1 MNIFISGTQCPT
13 TPAPACVKVYGT
25 STHSLC
31 APANEIIFVPG
42 GQPVGC
48 PEGYQEVTG
57 DPEFADLVA
66 THADSRICHR
76 QSVMGPPVLGQSGQV
91 STLNCLTARG
101 KFLCPAPKLP
111 NGTYSVLWDKT
122 TPPKPDLDVKGS
134 SGGTGV
140 FMEEVGPGGMVNFR
154 IKATDPNG
162 LGGVELMEWLAYDP
176 QNSAAGTPT
185 FLRWHADPALFSGA
199 AVKNYDSLSFQLP
212 YLQTDPVKR
221 HFFARVYDRAGNSS
235 LDYNNLIVQSYISK
249 ITIDSFTV
257 TPTSV
262 PLPGGPVT
270 ISWSVSGASAASIDM
285 GVGTIPVT
293 EATAVPS
300 TGSRVVNVS
309 AGTSFTLTATHP
321 TRNTKTA
328 TAGVALGADTTAPAV
343 SLSANPAT
351 VVAPGST
358 LLTATASD
366 SVGVTKVEF
375 YRGATLLGTDTTAP
389 YEQSVAFTPADIGSV
404 AFTAKA
410 YDAANN
416 SATSA
421 VLDVSVG
428 ADVTAPSVSLAA
440 SPGTVLVPGST
451 TLLATATHANGV
463 TKDELYRNGTLI
475 ATDTTA
481 PFQHTVAFTAADVGS
496 VSFTA
501 KAFDAQGNNATSV
514 AAIVTVSTPSSG
526 DTYAGPNGVD
536 AGNTTCAQ
544 ATPCLSIAK
553 AASLSQAGKTVWLQD
568 GTYTQATQPALIDI
582 PAGLTVRALTPS
594 MAVLQQSLVLQ
605 GSATVVGVTLDRG
618 PANNYGTSIRA
629 SSGSVT
635 LEAIRFTGLVSTNSP
650 PIAASGSAV
659 VTLSPGVVADYTDML
674 TGAAGS
680 ANVFAML
687 TGSAQLTING
697 GSFGGNGLGGGSGF
711 GFAAGAAA
719 FQLQGNSRLAIN
731 NATVSNNTNGIYLN
745 GAATQLNISNSTLTS
760 IAMQGI
766 GRGINV
772 ASGTPVVTLVGSTV
786 SGFVYGGASAALGI
800 GLFSQDGPNATVS
813 LTDVVLSGSSI
824 GLIVENGAT
833 ATSATITGSNLAVK
847 NNYFGGL
854 SCFHG
859 MRHRPERRRDQR
871 QRDDDPR
878 PGRRLRVLWRRLARR
893 QRQGLQRE
901 AAQRLGDQ
909 QRQPVH
915 RQHQHRR
922 QLRHHPGRHGSF
934 ELRPGHGREPG
945 RQHLHGQHD
954 RQPDERDQREGRA
967 RDRRR
972 RRGQYL
978 HRQHPGRQ
986 RGRQLRARYRAV
998 RRLDVQPDERGG
1010 RELPGDERRS
1020 GACAVATHGPST
1032 GAAKPS
1038 NEMHSSRKQVGFLRG
1053 SLGSSLLAAL
1063 LPLGG
1068 CGGGD
1073 SAAPPAA
1080 SNTLP
1085 SAAFTAAGSVA
1096 VGVSLPLDASAAS
1109 DADGDALTYSW
1120 ELGNGQHGGGRQI
1133 AALFAEPGTFVVRLT
1148 VADGRGRHRQITPSR
1163 LLYYGYTIVTPGK
1176 HLVCLSYVS
1185 AISGGGFSMISGAVW
1200 GPSALFDNYAGD
1212 VGVSGPGNS
1221 FESIGDLRAE
1231 TNTLALLSGLSAPAP
1246 LTARLVLLPPAEDL
1260 SVGAAGANASIEA
1273 CQRRYYRF
1281 AGTAGQGYTVRVTA
1295 AFPGSVRVYKIS
1307 TLGDVE
1313 RTSAPSSAHEGRLT
1327 AGSPNIYRE
1336 VTDSR

>member
-1 MNIFISGTQCPT
+1 MNALRIVLATLLSAMLAGLVACGGGDDSTPPPAAQTLGPAGGSVTSSDGKVTVSVGANALQAPAVVSIVPGTADAATAADPALVPGTTYAYTAPDIQVPDQVLIEIESPAALSAATAGRKQAQDLPTGWLPPPTCLVNAINVGQPVMNIFISGTQCPT

-122 TPPKPDLDVKGS
+122 TPPQPELDVKGS

-185 FLRWHADPALFSGA
+185 FQRWHADPALFSGA

-270 ISWSVSGASAASIDM
+270 ISWSVSGAAAASIDM

-309 AGTSFTLTATHP
+309 AGTTFTLTATHP

-351 VVAPGST
+351 VVAPGSS

-366 SVGVTKVEF
+366 AVGVTKVEF

-389 YEQSVAFTPADIGSV
+389 YEQTVAFTPADIGGV

-421 VLDVSVG
+421 VLNVSVG

-440 SPGTVLVPGST
+440 SPSTVLVPGST
-451 TLLATATHANGV
+451 TLLATATDAIGV
-463 TKDELYRNGTLI
+463 TQVEFYRNGTLI
-475 ATDTTA
+475 ATDTT
-481 PFQHTVAFTAADVGS
+481 PPYQLTLDFTVADVGS

-501 KAFDAQGNNATSV
+501 KAFDAQGNNATSA

-536 AGNTTCAQ
+536 SGNTTCAQ
-544 ATPCLSIAK
+544 ATPCRSIAK
-553 AASLSQAGKTVWLQD
+553 AASLAQANKTVWLQD

-582 PAGLTVRALTPS
+582 PAGLTVRALTPT

-618 PANNYGTSIRA
+618 PGNNFGTSIRA
-629 SSGSVT
+629 STGNVT
-635 LEAIRFTGLVSTNSP
+635 LEAIRFTGLLSSASP
-650 PIAASGSAV
+650 PLAVSGSAV
-659 VTLSPGVVADYTDML
+659 VTLSPGVVADYTDTM

-680 ANVFAML
+680 ANIFALL
-687 TGSAQLTING
+687 TGNAQLTING
-697 GSFGGNGLGGGSGF
+697 GSLGGTGLGGGSGF
-711 GFAAGAAA
+711 GFFPNSAA

-731 NATVSNNTNGIYLN
+731 NAMVKVNSNGIHMN
-745 GAATQLNISNSTLTS
+745 GAATQLSMSNSTLMA
-760 IAMQGI
+760 IGMEGI
-766 GRGINV
+766 GRGIHV
-772 ASGTPVVTLVGSTV
+772 GTGTSVVSLTGTTV
-786 SGFVYGGASAALGI
+786 SGFVYASGSAPLGI
-800 GLFSQDGPNATVS
+800 GSFSQDGPNATVS
-813 LTDVVLSGSSI
+813 LTDVVLSGGSM

-833 ATSATITGSNLAVK
+833 ATSVTISGNNLAVK

-854 SCFHG
+854 ACF
-859 MRHRPERRRDQR
+859 
-871 QRDDDPR
+871 
-878 PGRRLRVLWRRLARR
+878 A
-893 QRQGLQRE
+893 
-901 AAQRLGDQ
+901 
-909 QRQPVH
+909 
-915 RQHQHRR
+915 
-922 QLRHHPGRHGSF
+922 
-934 ELRPGHGREPG
+934 
-945 RQHLHGQHD
+945 
-954 RQPDERDQREGRA
+954 
-967 RDRRR
+967 
-972 RRGQYL
+972 
-978 HRQHPGRQ
+978 
-986 RGRQLRARYRAV
+986 
-998 RRLDVQPDERGG
+998 
-1010 RELPGDERRS
+1010 
-1020 GACAVATHGPST
+1020 ACAIDLTGGEVSGNGTTIPGLAGGFGFYGGIWLGATDKVYSAKLRNVSVINNTSLST
-1032 GAAKPS
+1032 GNTNTADNS
-1038 NEMHSSRKQVGFLRG
+1038 GITLSGT
-1053 SLGSSLLAAL
+1053 
-1063 LPLGG
+1063 
-1068 CGGGD
+1068 
-1073 SAAPPAA
+1073 AA
-1080 SNTLP
+1080 SSYDLG
-1085 SAAFTAAGSVA
+1085 TAASPGGNVFTGNTTGNQTSGINVKVA
-1096 VGVSLPLDASAAS
+1096 
-1109 DADGDALTYSW
+1109 
-1120 ELGNGQHGGGRQI
+1120 
-1133 AALFAEPGTFVVRLT
+1133 PGIVV
-1148 VADGRGRHRQITPSR
+1148 A
-1163 LLYYGYTIVTPGK
+1163 
-1176 HLVCLSYVS
+1176 
-1185 AISGGGFSMISGAVW
+1185 
-1200 GPSALFDNYAGD
+1200 
-1212 VGVSGPGNS
+1212 
-1221 FESIGDLRAE
+1221 
-1231 TNTLALLSGLSAPAP
+1231 
-1246 LTARLVLLPPAEDL
+1246 
-1260 SVGAAGANASIEA
+1260 AAGNTFIAS
-1273 CQRRYYRF
+1273 
-1281 AGTAGQGYTVRVTA
+1281 T
-1295 AFPGSVRVYKIS
+1295 
-1307 TLGDVE
+1307 
-1313 RTSAPSSAHEGRLT
+1313 
-1327 AGSPNIYRE
+1327 
-1336 VTDSR
+1336 